1 MKDETEKILDIIESI
16 DSDTETDASAA
27 MEAAQFAQAAADAAL
42 AMAEEAANKVLVDTK
57 ENWDSQSSLIAEE
70 NIVYV
75 YSNQYTR
82 DGMNIPGFKIG
93 DGTSYLIDM
102 PFNDDVMSRHILD
115 AARHITAEERAFWNN
130 KITCY
135 LNASDLED
143 LVLTKN

>member
-1 MKDETEKILDIIESI
+1 
-16 DSDTETDASAA
+16 
-27 MEAAQFAQAAADAAL
+27 
-42 AMAEEAANKVLVDTK
+42 MAEEAANKVLVDTK